1 MTVKELSQLY
11 WLNREIE
18 LDQKRLEELEYQA
31 IPGSPIISDMQPGPH
46 SNESKVEKL
55 AAEIVDLKAII
66 AAKQIQCIHE
76 RQRLERYISEIPDSE
91 VRIILTLR
99 FINGLPWSQV
109 AACIGDGNTAD
120 RVKKV
125 CYRYLK
131 NEDRKTDIQ
140 LSEAEYRSHEY
151 DTGVRTSLP

>member
-31 IPGSPIISDMQPGPH
+31 IPGSPIISDMPPGPH

-76 RQRLERYISEIPDSE
+76 RQRLERYISEIPDS
-91 VRIILTLR
+91 LTRSIFELR
-99 FINGLPWSQV
+99 FANGLPWSQV
-109 AACIGDGNTAD
+109 AACLGGGNTTEG
-120 RVKKV
+120 VKKR

-131 NEDRKTDIQ
+131 E
-140 LSEAEYRSHEY
+140 
-151 DTGVRTSLP
+151 